1 MEITEILGLLFCHW
15 IGDFVLQSN
24 EVAKCKSNDSIAL
37 TSHCTSYLFAITIFI
52 ILFQVLPWHLERN
65 FTQVQINTFIFLGLT
80 FFSHWIQDY
89 ITSRI
94 NSYLY
99 SKGQIHNF
107 YVSLGF
113 DQFLHFCQLILT
125 YYFIFKI

>member
-1 MEITEILGLLFCHW
+1 MEIIEILGLLFCHW
-15 IGDFVLQSN
+15 IGDFVLQSDR
-24 EVAKCKSNDSIAL
+24 VAKGKSKNNMFLL
-37 TSHCTSYLFAITIFI
+37 THATYYVLPFVIF
-52 ILFQVLPWHLERN
+52 LLLYQVLPYLEYNENYIRWSL
-65 FTQVQINTFIFLGLT
+65 TKFIMITVVLHF
-80 FFSHWIQDY
+80 IQDY
-89 ITSRI
+89 VTSRI
-94 NSYLY
+94 NSYLLY